1 MGSSFAKAGLSCLH
15 EAFSGTGEDINKNH
29 KTFQLK
35 DYPLIQTYKLAD
47 TEQSPQRKAKLTSKS
62 RGFGVGRGVEEWS
75 SALRQ
80 ADRKIRKLRSEK
92 HIQELFFENTSQN
105 NGT

>member
-62 RGFGVGRGVEEWS
+62 RGFGGGGEEWS

-92 HIQELFFENTSQN
+92 HIQELLFENTSQN
-105 NGT
+105 NST

>member
-62 RGFGVGRGVEEWS
+62 RGFGVGRGWRSGAPLSDKQTE
-75 SALRQ
+75 
-80 ADRKIRKLRSEK
+80 KLGS
-92 HIQELFFENTSQN
+92 
-105 NGT
+105 

>member
-1 MGSSFAKAGLSCLH
+1 MDSSFAKAGLSHLH

-62 RGFGVGRGVEEWS
+62 RGFGAGVGRGAPFSNKQME
-75 SALRQ
+75 
-80 ADRKIRKLRSEK
+80 KL
-92 HIQELFFENTSQN
+92 
-105 NGT
+105 GC